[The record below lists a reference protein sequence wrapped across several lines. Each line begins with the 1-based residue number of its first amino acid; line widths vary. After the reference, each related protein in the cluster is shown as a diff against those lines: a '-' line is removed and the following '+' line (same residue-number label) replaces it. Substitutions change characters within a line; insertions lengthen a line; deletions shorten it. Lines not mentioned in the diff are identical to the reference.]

1 MKYKIFAL
9 FLCGMISISVV
20 GQQST
25 TAEVYPQNPNA
36 AYQLV
41 PTTNFYNFLK
51 IDTRDGRIWV
61 VQYSTDNNRIVTP
74 LTTTSKVLKEEDKIV
89 GRFYLYPTKNMY
101 TFIMLDQVDGR
112 TWQVQWSTK
121 TNEMGIWPI
130 F

>member
-1 MKYKIFAL
+1 
-9 FLCGMISISVV
+9 MISIAVM

-25 TAEVYPQNPNA
+25 APEVYPQNANA

-41 PTTNFYNFLK
+41 PTKNFYNFLK

-61 VQYSTDNNRIVTP
+61 VQYSTDNDRIVTP

-101 TFIMLDQVDGR
+101 TFIMLDQIDGR
-112 TWQVQWSTK
+112 TWQVQWSTEK
-121 TNEMGIWPI
+121 SEMGIWSI
-130 F
+130 D

>member
-25 TAEVYPQNPNA
+25 TTEVYPQNPNA

-61 VQYSTDNNRIVTP
+61 VQYSTDNNRIVSP